1 MVKHQNTRH
10 GNSLV
15 YDLWG
20 GDEYHLHFEVIGC
33 TPAARVDMRR
43 NFLFTLL
50 AFSALLITLGG
61 CCAPTLLHPIL
72 SGPQQAQHENEAA
85 VALVADFLPNQSP
98 FCTGVWVSKDTI
110 LTANHCVV
118 GYVEMQHRY
127 MVMKAL
133 MGMGLPEEMAAILSQ
148 ADVSTIP
155 DEDKETIM
163 AQMLIQANNLFPKL
177 DPMEMT
183 LQYAVPHDI
192 TNVGERPNFTHNAG
206 VVAMYANLD
215 LALLHVYGDMPAHR
229 IAILADQVPPVGA
242 EVSLVGNTEG
252 NWFSFKHT
260 VISAYR
266 HSMITA
272 GFHTQG
278 SLIQVMDGINH
289 GDSGGGLFNDQGQLI
304 GIIDAMN
311 PDTEFGLC
319 IHLDNIRAVLIGQHV
334 ILGHL
339 DTQAVDPDLDD
350 ASLNLENP

>member
-1 MVKHQNTRH
+1 
-10 GNSLV
+10 
-15 YDLWG
+15 
-20 GDEYHLHFEVIGC
+20 
-33 TPAARVDMRR
+33 MRR

-50 AFSALLITLGG
+50 AFSTLLITLGG
-61 CCAPTLLHPIL
+61 CCAPNSLMLHPIL

-85 VALVADFLPNQSP
+85 VALVADFLPDQSA
-98 FCTGVWVSKDTI
+98 FCTGVWVSKDII
-110 LTANHCVV
+110 LTANHCVQ

-127 MVMKAL
+127 MIIKAL
-133 MGMGLPEEMAAILSQ
+133 VGMGLPAEMAAILSQ

-155 DEDKETIM
+155 DENKNDPL

-177 DPMEMT
+177 DPMSMT
-183 LQYAVPHDI
+183 LSYAVPHDI
-192 TNVGERPNFTHNAG
+192 TDVGERPNFIHDAD
-206 VVAMYANLD
+206 VIAMYTGLD

-252 NWFSFKHT
+252 NWFSFKQT

-266 HSMITA
+266 HSMTA
-272 GFHTQG
+272 GGFHTQG
-278 SLIQVMDGINH
+278 PMIQIMNGANH

-304 GIIDAMN
+304 GIADAVDA
-311 PDTEFGLC
+311 DTQFGLC
-319 IHLDNIRAVLIGQHV
+319 IHLDSIRSVLVGQHV

-350 ASLNLENP
+350 APLNTQNP